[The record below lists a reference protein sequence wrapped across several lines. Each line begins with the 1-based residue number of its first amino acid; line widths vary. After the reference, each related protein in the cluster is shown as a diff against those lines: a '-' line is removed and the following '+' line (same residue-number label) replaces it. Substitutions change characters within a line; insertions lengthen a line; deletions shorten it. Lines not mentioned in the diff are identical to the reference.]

1 MISEYR
7 VGDIV
12 VVQPYHRAKDE
23 AQIVYEVTSGGLA
36 GEMILISPLVW
47 PIGEERPTRTVQANT
62 LQRIP

>member
-23 AQIVYEVTSGGLA
+23 PQVVYEVTSGGLA
-36 GEMILISPLVW
+36 GEMVLISPLVW
-47 PIGEERPTRTVQANT
+47 PIGEERPSRQILADI
-62 LQRIP
+62 LLRIP

>member
-23 AQIVYEVTSGGLA
+23 AQVVYEVTSGGLR
-36 GEMILISPLVW
+36 GEMILLSPLVW
-47 PIGEERPTRTVQANT
+47 PIGEPRPTRTVQANT

>member
-23 AQIVYEVTSGGLA
+23 PQIVYEVVAGGLA
-36 GEMILISPLVW
+36 VEMIVLCPLVW
-47 PIGEERPTRTVQANT
+47 PIGKERPSRMVKANT

>member
-23 AQIVYEVTSGGLA
+23 AQVVYEVTSGGLR
-36 GEMILISPLVW
+36 GEMILLSPLVW
-47 PIGEERPTRTVQANT
+47 PIGEPRPSRYILADM
-62 LQRIP
+62 LLRIP

>member
-23 AQIVYEVTSGGLA
+23 PQIVYEVTSGGLA
-36 GEMILISPLVW
+36 GEMVLISPLVW
-47 PIGEERPTRTVQANT
+47 PIGEERPSRQILADI
-62 LQRIP
+62 LLRIP

>member
-23 AQIVYEVTSGGLA
+23 PQIVYEVTSGGLA
-36 GEMILISPLVW
+36 GEMVSLSPLVW
-47 PIGEERPTRTVQANT
+47 PIGEERPSRQILADI
-62 LQRIP
+62 LLRIP

>member
-1 MISEYR
+1 MISKYR

-12 VVQPYHRAKDE
+12 IVQPYHRAKDE
-23 AQIVYEVTSGGLA
+23 VPTVYEVVAEGLA